1 MSMVPLHE
9 KHLKVKV
16 SEHGVNTVFL
26 AEHFLFMEGDGWAI
40 LLLPSNYG
48 EELTWL
54 LPGTVEVESR

>member
-9 KHLKVKV
+9 KHLKVKA

-40 LLLPSNYG
+40 LLLPGNYG
-48 EELTWL
+48 EEHTWL
-54 LPGTVEVESR
+54 